1 MNATLITLDNL
12 ADYNADYYYILE
24 ADFNTAWG
32 VARRL
37 VKALATVDDLLA
49 LATTEPKAFNAALR
63 LNTKAFKVS
72 PARWD

>member
-12 ADYNADYYYILE
+12 ADYNADCYYILE
-24 ADFNTAWG
+24 ADFNTPWG
-32 VARRL
+32 VAHRL

-49 LATTEPKAFNAALR
+49 LPTIEPKAFNATLR
-63 LNTKAFKVS
+63 LNPKAFKVS